1 MKKMKSKLFALIF
14 LICLT
19 STSFV
24 VAGLR
29 SEPVDEEISDFEF
42 DDTFVVPS
50 TKRNH
55 DRTHQQPSFALDD
68 FDEFFIDA
76 NADEHDYDIGK
87 KQQTMQ
93 RTLFKALAD
102 KDLKYK
108 FSEVIPLL
116 RNLNKQQRMVFASI
130 ISAQLSSKG
139 KRLTFDEV
147 SHPQKINLC
156 INFVL

>member
-1 MKKMKSKLFALIF
+1 MKSKLFVLIF

-19 STSFV
+19 STHIV
-24 VAGLR
+24 VAGLRLR
-29 SEPVDEEISDFEF
+29 SEPVDEAISDFEF
-42 DDTFVVPS
+42 DDTFVAPPSSSS

-55 DRTHQQPSFALDD
+55 RTSSSFALDD
-68 FDEFFIDA
+68 FDEFFIDD
-76 NADEHDYDIGK
+76 NHDDHFDINK
-87 KQQTMQ
+87 KTKTMQ

-102 KDLKYK
+102 RELKYK

-139 KRLTFDEV
+139 KRLTLDEV
-147 SHPQKINLC
+147 SNSENEKLFLTSIL
-156 INFVL
+156 